1 MQVWDLKAFFTYDIQ
16 CIGDHILFF
25 AIFFILIVLA
35 PSLWLK
41 YTFKKNDHILSE
53 MPFNPKELGDQILDE
68 LQINGVAFE
77 TTKTFDHYDPE
88 KKSVRLIGDRFER
101 KSLTAISIICHEIGH
116 AIQDHE
122 NYKPLRQRTDII
134 KKTSWL
140 SRLSNT
146 LMLFAVPGV
155 LATGA
160 YSLLKICVIIILIS
174 TLIGLF
180 THLITLEVELD
191 ASFNRAMPIIEDKIP
206 QTYHSACRSVL
217 RAAAFT
223 YVAGVFA
230 NVFSFRYLWILLTR
244 AV

>member
-1 MQVWDLKAFFTYDIQ
+1 M
-16 CIGDHILFF
+16 FF

-41 YTFKKNDHILSE
+41 YTFKKNDHILTE

-146 LMLFAVPGV
+146 LMLFAVPAV

-191 ASFNRAMPIIEDKIP
+191 ASFNRAMPILKENVPSEYIDQCKK
-206 QTYHSACRSVL
+206 VL
-217 RAAAFT
+217 NAAALT
-223 YVAGVFA
+223 YVANSIIRVLSLRNF
-230 NVFSFRYLWILLTR
+230 FFIFLRLLKR
-244 AV
+244 

>member
-1 MQVWDLKAFFTYDIQ
+1 
-16 CIGDHILFF
+16 
-25 AIFFILIVLA
+25 
-35 PSLWLK
+35 
-41 YTFKKNDHILSE
+41 

-146 LMLFAVPGV
+146 LMLFAVPAV